1 VDDDDVGRRR
11 NSVGAVS
18 SACDTADGVGLCGP
32 KYCCCSTSFD
42 CGKTLKVVPADAE
55 GARDRIGLVHI
66 RP

>member
-1 VDDDDVGRRR
+1 MGLALEKRLGSGVCRP
-11 NSVGAVS
+11 
-18 SACDTADGVGLCGP
+18 SASDTADGVGLCGP

-55 GARDRIGLVHI
+55 GARDRIGLVDS